1 MGKECHD
8 IVLHWIQD
16 RNKKPSVTCIRALIK
31 PAGKIVISFSPLLPE
46 SLYDVY
52 GELNPLNLGRLMSNY
67 HFESRSKI
75 EEMCTAK
82 GFEIVESYAIK
93 HKGPEFESIES
104 TISFLWVT
112 TQGVFDLQLVAKD
125 KLSSSCARHTTGE
138 NSKPLKLLL
147 PVSDFRIMYL
157 IGVLDRDIGRCIGRV
172 LVDILVLD
180 RYSTEY
186 RSTAHLMA
194 LMVLVDV
201 TITILSVVYRSII
214 GYTSVIHRST
224 VDCRS
229 SLDRVSIDSQL
240 RNRSIPGA
248 VTAEYPP
255 LLYSVLIQSLTK
267 VQTLR

>member
-1 MGKECHD
+1 MGKECYD
-8 IVLHWIQD
+8 IVLFWIQD

-31 PAGKIVISFSPLLPE
+31 PAAKIVISFNPLLPE

-52 GELNPLNLGRLMSNY
+52 GELNPLNLGRLMGNY

-82 GFEIVESYAIK
+82 GFEIVESYATK

-125 KLSSSCARHTTGE
+125 KLSSARHTTGE

-194 LMVLVDV
+194 IMVLVNV

-224 VDCRS
+224 VDCRLS
-229 SLDRVSIDSQL
+229 VKPRPSI
-240 RNRSIPGA
+240 NR
-248 VTAEYPP
+248 
-255 LLYSVLIQSLTK
+255 QSTEK
-267 VQTLR
+267 STDTRCSNG

>member
-1 MGKECHD
+1 M
-8 IVLHWIQD
+8 
-16 RNKKPSVTCIRALIK
+16 
-31 PAGKIVISFSPLLPE
+31 
-46 SLYDVY
+46 
-52 GELNPLNLGRLMSNY
+52 
-67 HFESRSKI
+67 
-75 EEMCTAK
+75 
-82 GFEIVESYAIK
+82 ESYAIK

-125 KLSSSCARHTTGE
+125 KLSSSCARHTTGG

-157 IGVLDRDIGRCIGRV
+157 IGVLDRDIGRCIGRCIGRV

-194 LMVLVDV
+194 LMVSVDV

-214 GYTSVIHRST
+214 GYTSVLHRST

-240 RNRSIPGA
+240 RNRPIPGA

-255 LLYSVLIQSLTK
+255 SMYSVLIQSLTK